1 MVQQKSKKKNSTRKN
16 VTKKS
21 ATKKKIEKY
30 KEGVKNG
37 DADAQYN
44 LGRIFE
50 FGKGVR
56 RNYGLSVIH

>member
-1 MVQQKSKKKNSTRKN
+1 MPNNTRKN
-16 VTKKS
+16 V
-21 ATKKKIEKY
+21 TKKKIEKY